1 MNILISCLGR
11 RVEMLEVFNREFA
24 KFNMGIIATGNSNIL
39 PALNDVKAILTM
51 LDKDKWFSLKILINL

>member
-1 MNILISCLGR
+1 MNILISCPGR

-39 PALNDVKAILTM
+39 PALYSVENSCRKVY
-51 LDKDKWFSLKILINL
+51 FNS